1 MCRPEFFTVSYRINP
16 WMHPEPADG
25 HRSRRV
31 SMDGPVR
38 DVPTFGDRRR
48 VGVLSPACPT
58 WSTRPTAGSV
68 LDGVALGPRFRYHN
82 RAGEAPAYMQWFA
95 DAGLAVVEPTSFN
108 EGEGDYL
115 LVGDTIFAGSGFR
128 SDRQPVRQLH
138 RVYGRDVVSLKLV
151 DPRFYHLDTAF
162 AVLDSAGGPQS
173 VAYLPDAFDR
183 TSRRTLARRFPDAI
197 TVSEQDAL
205 VLGLN
210 CFSDGRNVV
219 VASQATGFARDLAA
233 AGYRPHPVDMSEL
246 LLGGGGVKCCT
257 LSVAPGASCRYTFA
271 ARYRGSQSIGF
282 APCDSKAALA
292 LLKGRDPK
300 KPLAADMGE
309 GCALAM

>member
-1 MCRPEFFTVSYRINP
+1 MSRGEFVRFQCHYGSMTLLDVDRPVPEATHQVVTDRVATDKRVLMCRPEFFTVSYRINP
-16 WMHPEPADG
+16 WMHPNQPTDTALAVSQWTALYETYQRLGIAVELVRPEPGLPDMVYAANG
-25 HRSRRV
+25 
-31 SMDGPVR
+31 G
-38 DVPTFGDRRR
+38 F
-48 VGVLSPACPT
+48 
-58 WSTRPTAGSV
+58 V

-128 SDRQPVRQLH
+128 SDRASHKQLH

-257 LSVAPGASCRYTFA
+257 LELRA
-271 ARYRGSQSIGF
+271 
-282 APCDSKAALA
+282 
-292 LLKGRDPK
+292 
-300 KPLAADMGE
+300 
-309 GCALAM
+309 